1 MLWLE
6 GQEGRMQDYGFR
18 KERILLSFLLVGR
31 AASKELVLAAAVAA
45 EAEAPSLEWISAFP
59 T

>member
-18 KERILLSFLLVGR
+18 KERILLSVGR
-31 AASKELVLAAAVAA
+31 AASEELVLAAAVAA